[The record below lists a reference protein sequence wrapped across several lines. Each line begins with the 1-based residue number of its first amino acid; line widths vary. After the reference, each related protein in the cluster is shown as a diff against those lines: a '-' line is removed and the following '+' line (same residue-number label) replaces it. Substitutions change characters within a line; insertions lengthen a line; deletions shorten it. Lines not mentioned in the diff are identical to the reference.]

1 MSVFILKANK
11 TYTQKECLDLCFDLN
26 YIENSNCSCRTS
38 LGKAYQECALNG
50 TKWNDC
56 AWMYLAKFY
65 ENDSYGK
72 CSAYCP
78 LECDSI
84 KYSITASYMDFPLTG
99 PINLTDPSNTV
110 FNNLTTYQQVSRC
123 FFSIKIYYNDMR
135 YTEISQQAKM
145 VISDLISGLGGE
157 FGLFIGVSFLSFI
170 ETVELFLE
178 VLINLYFLMKKKTIS
193 FF

>member
-1 MSVFILKANK
+1 
-11 TYTQKECLDLCFDLN
+11 
-26 YIENSNCSCRTS
+26 
-38 LGKAYQECALNG
+38 
-50 TKWNDC
+50 
-56 AWMYLAKFY
+56 
-65 ENDSYGK
+65 
-72 CSAYCP
+72 
-78 LECDSI
+78 
-84 KYSITASYMDFPLTG
+84 
-99 PINLTDPSNTV
+99 
-110 FNNLTTYQQVSRC
+110 
-123 FFSIKIYYNDMR
+123 MR